1 MRFVIC
7 VSIQSTERTYTLY
20 AARHLPSYVG
30 QGGAGGGQRAEK
42 QAKVSSPRGKEGEG
56 AGVDLLYCGK
66 RRREGPEDGD
76 MKRPASGPTSPR
88 AQERKAGPVVED
100 EEAQDEVVKGEQEE
114 ERVVCAIVDFVVH
127 AMDAELF
134 GKLLEGL
141 RPKVETEVP
150 EGDEDNEMGL

>member
-1 MRFVIC
+1 
-7 VSIQSTERTYTLY
+7 
-20 AARHLPSYVG
+20 
-30 QGGAGGGQRAEK
+30 
-42 QAKVSSPRGKEGEG
+42 
-56 AGVDLLYCGK
+56 
-66 RRREGPEDGD
+66 

-88 AQERKAGPVVED
+88 AQERKTDPVVED